1 VAYLVSYKYAKSVG
15 ATLAAGAIGAII
27 AIANTAAVVGFERVV
42 KATPSFVA
50 TVDVM
55 TNIPG
60 SPLIGGALAIA
71 VIAGLTGSA
80 SGGQT
85 IPMPLLAPHYIEM
98 GVDTEALHRTIAIAF
113 GSLDSLPHGGYVVT
127 TINSVCNEK
136 YKDAYMPFGA
146 LTVIIPIIGTIL
158 AIILFSLGM

>member
-1 VAYLVSYKYAKSVG
+1 MLQ
-15 ATLAAGAIGAII
+15 L
-27 AIANTAAVVGFERVV
+27 
-42 KATPSFVA
+42 
-50 TVDVM
+50 
-55 TNIPG
+55 TNILG

-136 YKDAYMPFGA
+136 QKDAYMPFGA
-146 LTVIIPIIGTIL
+146 LTVIIPIIGPIL